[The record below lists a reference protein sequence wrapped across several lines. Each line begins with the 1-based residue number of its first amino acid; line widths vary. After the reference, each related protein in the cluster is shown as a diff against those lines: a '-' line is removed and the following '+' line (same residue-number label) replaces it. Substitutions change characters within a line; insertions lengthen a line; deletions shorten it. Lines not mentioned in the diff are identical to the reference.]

1 MVPSSQ
7 MQRHKVDQ
15 WLPKTGGG
23 ESLINERGSAGEG
36 GKVVEVGGSG
46 DCTMGAYSMPL
57 DLKTVKGEIFTY
69 PFTTI
74 KQIQESKQ
82 KADTYHKSLSTC

>member
-1 MVPSSQ
+1 M
-7 MQRHKVDQ
+7 
-15 WLPKTGGG
+15 
-23 ESLINERGSAGEG
+23 
-36 GKVVEVGGSG
+36 EVGGSG